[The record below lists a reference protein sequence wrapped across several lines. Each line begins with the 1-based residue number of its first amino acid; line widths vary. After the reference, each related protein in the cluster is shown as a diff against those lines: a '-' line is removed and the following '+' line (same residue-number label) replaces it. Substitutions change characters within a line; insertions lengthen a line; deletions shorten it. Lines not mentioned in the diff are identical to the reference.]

1 MEAEGAEGGAHAN
14 PEEVRGGGAGAAPP
28 SPPHRAR
35 APPPLSRGPPET
47 PPFRVPPLG
56 ACGAGGLALRP
67 SPYSHPACAIPPP
80 TCGVSGRAHA
90 ESVAGGALTG

>member
-1 MEAEGAEGGAHAN
+1 MVDLGGLRWWAL
-14 PEEVRGGGAGAAPP
+14 VDFGGLMCFKPPP